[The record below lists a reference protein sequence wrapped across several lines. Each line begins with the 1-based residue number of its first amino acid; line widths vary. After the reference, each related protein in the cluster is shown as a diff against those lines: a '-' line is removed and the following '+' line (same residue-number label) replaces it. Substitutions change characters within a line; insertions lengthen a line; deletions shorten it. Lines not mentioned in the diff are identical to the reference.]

1 MRRALVPLVLCLCA
15 AAFAAWGQAAAPVID
30 KIDPP
35 DWWVSMP
42 DPMLLLHGDHL
53 GGAQFSISGPDVRI
67 TRQQVSPNGHWAFL
81 FLDTARARPATLV
94 LRAHAPGGD
103 TSHSFTLAPRRPAPP
118 GEAGFSPADV
128 MYLIMPDRFAD
139 GDRSNDPPPEAP
151 GTYDRSKARAYHGGD
166 LAGITQHLDYLQ
178 QLGVTTVWVTPV
190 YDNSANHNG
199 NTYHGYSATDMY
211 AIDPH
216 LGTLDEFKQLA
227 DALHA
232 RRMKLVLDTVP
243 NHVGPGHPWV
253 ADEPTPDWFHG
264 TAAHHIAASADFSP
278 IVDPHGSER
287 DRIPPLQGWF
297 ANLLPDMNQEN
308 PLVATYLIQNA
319 EWWVESARLDG
330 LRIDTFPYVGR
341 PFWQQFHAQ
350 LHALYPRLTTVG
362 EVFNPDPTIVSYFAG
377 GESHEGI
384 DTGLDTPFDFPTY
397 FALRETLIHG
407 VPMTRLA
414 DILRQDSLYPHPER
428 LVPFEGNHDTRRFL
442 SEAGSTA
449 ADLKLAFGLL
459 ATLRGMPQ
467 IYAGDEIGMEGG
479 DDPDNRRDFPGGFP
493 GDSTSAFTAAGRT
506 SAQSSM
512 HDWVS
517 SLLSF
522 RAAHPML
529 HEGTLQMLFA
539 DQRSMAFL
547 RTPDAAHGCAA
558 QPAGERFL
566 VVINN
571 AEQPR
576 QFDLETKGTAL
587 EGCTNLH
594 MSIGPADQ
602 PRVEGTKLMLSLPA
616 KQFSIYSATA
626 GHGETAGR

>member
-1 MRRALVPLVLCLCA
+1 MRRLFLPLLIWLCA
-15 AAFAAWGQAAAPVID
+15 AGSVAQGQAAAPNAAPVID

-42 DPMLLLHGDHL
+42 SPMLLLHGDHL
-53 GGAQFSISGPDVRI
+53 TGAQFSVSAADVRI
-67 TRQQVSPNGHWAFL
+67 TRQQVSANGHWVVL
-81 FLDTARARPATLV
+81 FLDTARAHPSTLV

-103 TSHSFTLAPRRPAPP
+103 TTRSFTLAPRRAA
-118 GEAGFSPADV
+118 GMGMAGFSPADV

-139 GDRSNDPPPEAP
+139 GDRANDPPPSEP

-190 YDNSANHNG
+190 YDNSASHSG
-199 NTYHGYSATDMY
+199 STYHGYSATDMY
-211 AIDPH
+211 AVDPH
-216 LGTLDEFKQLA
+216 LGTLDDFKRLA

-232 RRMKLVLDTVP
+232 RGMKLVLDTVP

-264 TAAHHIAASADFSP
+264 TAAHHIAASGDFSS

-287 DRIPPLQGWF
+287 DRIPPLHGWF
-297 ANLLPDMNQEN
+297 ADQLPDMNQEN

-319 EWWVESARLDG
+319 EWWVESAGLDG

-341 PFWQQFHAQ
+341 LFWQQFHAQ
-350 LHALYPRLTTVG
+350 LHTLYPHLTTVG

-377 GESHEGI
+377 GQGHGGI
-384 DTGLDTPFDFPTY
+384 DTGLDTPFDYPTY
-397 FALRETLIHG
+397 FVLRDTLIHG
-407 VPMTRLA
+407 APITKLA
-414 DILRQDSLYPHPER
+414 STLRQDSLYPHPER
-428 LVPFEGNHDTRRFL
+428 LVPFEGNHDTKRFL
-442 SEAGSTA
+442 SEPGSTA

-493 GDSTSAFTAAGRT
+493 GDNQNAYAAAGRT
-506 SAQSSM
+506 TAQASM

-517 SLLSF
+517 SLLLF
-522 RAAHPML
+522 RAQHPVL
-529 HEGTLQMLFA
+529 HEGALQMLFA
-539 DQRSMAFL
+539 DQSSMAFL
-547 RTPDAAHGCAA
+547 RTPDAAHGCTAP
-558 QPAGERFL
+558 QTGERFL

-576 QFDLETKGTAL
+576 EFDLETKGTAL
-587 EGCTNLH
+587 DGCTHLH
-594 MSIGPADQ
+594 VSIGSSDA
-602 PRVEGTKLMLSLPA
+602 PRMEGTKLVLSLPA
-616 KQFSIYSATA
+616 KQIAISSAD
-626 GHGETAGR
+626 R